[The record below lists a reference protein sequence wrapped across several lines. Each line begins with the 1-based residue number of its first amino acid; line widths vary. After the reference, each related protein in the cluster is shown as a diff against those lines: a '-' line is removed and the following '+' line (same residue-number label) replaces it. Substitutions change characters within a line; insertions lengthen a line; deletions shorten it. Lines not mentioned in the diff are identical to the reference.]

1 MRGDPDR
8 VTHEDDRPRSAYV
21 VAHGRPE
28 GTVPREVTG
37 KPALGSR
44 DKIDADQSAAPAP
57 DDLTKGTF
65 VADTYAT
72 LKTNRG
78 DIVLKLFPNHAP
90 ETVRN
95 FVGLATG
102 EREYTDATTGEK
114 KTGRFYDGLT
124 FHRVIDGFM
133 IQGGCPRGDGRG
145 GPGYEFK
152 DEFHPE
158 LQFDRPYLLAMA
170 NAGPGTNG
178 SQFFIT
184 VGPTPHLNRRHTIFG
199 EVEDAASQGV
209 VDTIAT
215 TKVGAM
221 DRPVEPVVIETVT
234 FDER

>member
-1 MRGDPDR
+1 M
-8 VTHEDDRPRSAYV
+8 
-21 VAHGRPE
+21 
-28 GTVPREVTG
+28 PREVTG
-37 KPALGSR
+37 KPGLGSR

-57 DDLTKGTF
+57 ADLTKGTF

-95 FVGLATG
+95 FKGLATG